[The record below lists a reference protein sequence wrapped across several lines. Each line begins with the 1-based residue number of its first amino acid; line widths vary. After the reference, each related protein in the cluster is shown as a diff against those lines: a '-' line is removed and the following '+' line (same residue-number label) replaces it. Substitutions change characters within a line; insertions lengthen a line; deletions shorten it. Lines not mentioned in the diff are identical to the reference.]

1 MTWIFLER
9 GWRRWR
15 GFLLLPAAA
24 MLRESPSRTC
34 SAQICGSSA
43 PSAGD

>member
-1 MTWIFLER
+1 MTQMTRIFLM
-9 GWRRWR
+9 
-15 GFLLLPAAA
+15 LPAAA